1 MDKLNENINRI
12 KQLMSLVENEQ
23 LSFNFD
29 EEPIDNKEETSKPK
43 ENTPSQ
49 ISTNSDEFT
58 KKYKEKV
65 YYILKDLYK
74 SNWDS
79 DKSRGPRG
87 GGGVVDI
94 YTVYDL
100 LKEKGLD
107 DYDPEGGDWSILNYF
122 DTNPQVRKRIINLY
136 KTETKNDINSKETM
150 DDFIKWM
157 SRNRNKIFKEGP
169 ILKELVQLNAE
180 SLYQGELNE
189 RKAYQYLTKILEN
202 LPGWKLKGRSVPGSK
217 SDRDGIDFVMEKEGT
232 NKIAKFQAKPL
243 SSIERIGNFYK
254 VTSYNIKNLNKKPVD
269 YFVFA
274 SSENDNIY
282 IFRNNIDKY
291 VILDNETIQFEEAPI
306 KF

>member
-12 KQLMSLVENEQ
+12 KQLMSLIENEQ

-29 EEPIDNKEETSKPK
+29 EEPTDSSKPE
-43 ENTPSQ
+43 ENKTRQ

-65 YYILKDLYK
+65 YYILKDLYQ

-87 GGGVVDI
+87 GGGVVDV

-107 DYDPEGGDWSILNYF
+107 DYDPEGGNWSILNYF
-122 DTNPQVRKRIINLY
+122 DTNPMVRKTIIGLY
-136 KTETKNDINSKETM
+136 KYETGNVINNEETM
-150 DDFIKWM
+150 NDFIKWM

-169 ILKELVQLNAE
+169 FLKTLIELNAE

-189 RKAYQYLTKILEN
+189 RRAYQYLTKIIEN

-217 SDRDGIDFVMEKEGT
+217 SDRDGIDFVMEKE
-232 NKIAKFQAKPL
+232 NSDKIAKFQAKPL
-243 SSIERIGNFYK
+243 NSIERVGNFYK
-254 VTSYNIKNLNKKPVD
+254 VKSYNINNIDKKPVD

-291 VILDNETIQFEEAPI
+291 VILDNDTIQFEEAPI

>member
-1 MDKLNENINRI
+1 MNKLNENINRI

-29 EEPIDNKEETSKPK
+29 EEPIDSSKPE
-43 ENTPSQ
+43 ENKTRK

-65 YYILKDLYK
+65 YYILKDLYQ

-87 GGGVVDI
+87 GGGVVDV

-107 DYDPEGGDWSILNYF
+107 DYDPEGGNWSILNYF
-122 DTNPQVRKRIINLY
+122 DTNPKVRKAIIDLY
-136 KTETKNDINSKETM
+136 KYETGNVIDNEETM
-150 DDFIKWM
+150 NDFIKWM

-169 ILKELVQLNAE
+169 FFKTLVELNAE

-217 SDRDGIDFVMEKEGT
+217 SDRDGIDFIMEKE
-232 NKIAKFQAKPL
+232 NSDKIAKFQAKPFT
-243 SSIERIGNFYK
+243 SVERVGKFYK
-254 VTSYNIKNLNKKPVD
+254 VKSYNIKNIDKKPVD

-291 VILDNETIQFEEAPI
+291 VILDNDTIQFEEAPI
-306 KF
+306 EF

>member
-12 KQLMSLVENEQ
+12 KQLMSLIENEQ

-29 EEPIDNKEETSKPK
+29 EEPTDSSKPE
-43 ENTPSQ
+43 ENKTRQ

-65 YYILKDLYK
+65 YYILKDLYQ

-107 DYDPEGGDWSILNYF
+107 DYDPEGGNWSILNYF
-122 DTNPQVRKRIINLY
+122 DTNPMVRKTIIDLY
-136 KTETKNDINSKETM
+136 KYETGNVINNEETM
-150 DDFIKWM
+150 NDFIKWM
-157 SRNRNKIFKEGP
+157 SINRNKIFKEGP
-169 ILKELVQLNAE
+169 FLKTLIELNTE

-189 RKAYQYLTKILEN
+189 RRAYQYLTKIIEN

-217 SDRDGIDFVMEKEGT
+217 SDRDGIDFVMEKE
-232 NKIAKFQAKPL
+232 NSDKIAKFQAKPL
-243 SSIERIGNFYK
+243 NSIERVGNFYK
-254 VTSYNIKNLNKKPVD
+254 VKSYNIKNIDKKPVD

-291 VILDNETIQFEEAPI
+291 VILDNDTIQFEEAPI

>member
-12 KQLMSLVENEQ
+12 KQLMSLIENEQ
-23 LSFNFD
+23 LSLNFD
-29 EEPIDNKEETSKPK
+29 EEPTDSSKPE
-43 ENTPSQ
+43 ENKTRQ

-65 YYILKDLYK
+65 YYILKDLYQ

-87 GGGVVDI
+87 GGGVVDV

-107 DYDPEGGDWSILNYF
+107 DYDPEGGNWSILNYF
-122 DTNPQVRKRIINLY
+122 DTNPMVRKAIIDLY
-136 KTETKNDINSKETM
+136 RYETGNVINNEETM
-150 DDFIKWM
+150 NDFIKWM

-169 ILKELVQLNAE
+169 FLKTLIELNTE

-189 RKAYQYLTKILEN
+189 RMAYQYLTKIIEN

-217 SDRDGIDFVMEKEGT
+217 SDRDGIDFVMEKE
-232 NKIAKFQAKPL
+232 NSDKIAKFQAKPL
-243 SSIERIGNFYK
+243 NSIERVGNFYK
-254 VTSYNIKNLNKKPVD
+254 VKSYNIKNIDKKPVD

-291 VILDNETIQFEEAPI
+291 VILDNDTIQFEEAPI

>member
-29 EEPIDNKEETSKPK
+29 EEPSKPK

-136 KTETKNDINSKETM
+136 KTETKNDINSEETM

-243 SSIERIGNFYK
+243 NSIKRIGNFYK
-254 VTSYNIKNLNKKPVD
+254 LTSYNIKNLNKKPVD

-274 SSENDNIY
+274 SSEKDNIY

>member
-12 KQLMSLVENEQ
+12 KQLMSLIENEQ

-29 EEPIDNKEETSKPK
+29 EEPTDSSKPE
-43 ENTPSQ
+43 ENKTRQ

-65 YYILKDLYK
+65 YYILKDLYQ

-87 GGGVVDI
+87 GGGVVDV

-107 DYDPEGGDWSILNYF
+107 DYDPEGGNWSILNYF
-122 DTNPQVRKRIINLY
+122 DTNPMVRKAIIDLY
-136 KTETKNDINSKETM
+136 KYETGNVINNEETM
-150 DDFIKWM
+150 NDFIKWM
-157 SRNRNKIFKEGP
+157 SINRNKIFKEGP
-169 ILKELVQLNAE
+169 FLKTLIELNTE

-189 RKAYQYLTKILEN
+189 RRAYQYLTKIIEN

-217 SDRDGIDFVMEKEGT
+217 SDRDGIDFVMEKE
-232 NKIAKFQAKPL
+232 NSDKIAKFQAKPL
-243 SSIERIGNFYK
+243 NSIERVGNFYK
-254 VTSYNIKNLNKKPVD
+254 VKSYNIKNIDKKPVD

-291 VILDNETIQFEEAPI
+291 VILDNDTIQFEEAPI

>member
-12 KQLMSLVENEQ
+12 KQLMSLIENEQ

-29 EEPIDNKEETSKPK
+29 EEPTDSSKPE
-43 ENTPSQ
+43 ENNTRQ

-107 DYDPEGGDWSILNYF
+107 DYDPEGGNWSILNYF
-122 DTNPQVRKRIINLY
+122 DTNPMVRKTIIDLY
-136 KTETKNDINSKETM
+136 KYETGNVINNEETM
-150 DDFIKWM
+150 NDFIKWM
-157 SRNRNKIFKEGP
+157 SINRNKIFKEGP
-169 ILKELVQLNAE
+169 FLKTLIELNTE

-189 RKAYQYLTKILEN
+189 RRAYQYLTKIIEN

-217 SDRDGIDFVMEKEGT
+217 SDRDGIDFVMEKE
-232 NKIAKFQAKPL
+232 NSDKIAKFQAKPL
-243 SSIERIGNFYK
+243 NSIERVGNFYK
-254 VTSYNIKNLNKKPVD
+254 VKSYNIKNIDKKPVD

-291 VILDNETIQFEEAPI
+291 VILDNDTIQFEEAPI

>member
-12 KQLMSLVENEQ
+12 KQLMSLIENEQ

-29 EEPIDNKEETSKPK
+29 EEPTDSSKPE
-43 ENTPSQ
+43 ENKTRQ

-65 YYILKDLYK
+65 YYILKDLYQ

-79 DKSRGPRG
+79 DKSRGPRED
-87 GGGVVDI
+87 GGVVDI

-107 DYDPEGGDWSILNYF
+107 DYDPEGGNWSILNYF
-122 DTNPQVRKRIINLY
+122 DTNPMVRKTIIDLY
-136 KTETKNDINSKETM
+136 KYETGNVINNEETM
-150 DDFIKWM
+150 NDFIKWM
-157 SRNRNKIFKEGP
+157 SINRNKIFKEGP
-169 ILKELVQLNAE
+169 FLKTLIELNTE

-189 RKAYQYLTKILEN
+189 RRAYQYLTKIIEN

-217 SDRDGIDFVMEKEGT
+217 SDRDGIDFVMEKE
-232 NKIAKFQAKPL
+232 NSDKIAKFQAKPL
-243 SSIERIGNFYK
+243 NSIERVGNFYK
-254 VTSYNIKNLNKKPVD
+254 VKSYNIKNIDKKPVD

-291 VILDNETIQFEEAPI
+291 VILDNDTIQFEEAPI

>member
-12 KQLMSLVENEQ
+12 KQLMSLIENEQ

-29 EEPIDNKEETSKPK
+29 EEPTDSSKPE
-43 ENTPSQ
+43 ENKTRQ

-65 YYILKDLYK
+65 YYILKDLYQ

-87 GGGVVDI
+87 GGGVVDV

-107 DYDPEGGDWSILNYF
+107 DYDPEGGNWSILNYF
-122 DTNPQVRKRIINLY
+122 DTNPMVRKAIINLY
-136 KTETKNDINSKETM
+136 KYETGNVINNEETM
-150 DDFIKWM
+150 NDFIKWM
-157 SRNRNKIFKEGP
+157 SINRNKIFKEGP
-169 ILKELVQLNAE
+169 FLKTLIELNTE

-189 RKAYQYLTKILEN
+189 RMAYQYLTKIIEN

-217 SDRDGIDFVMEKEGT
+217 SDRDGIDFVMEKE
-232 NKIAKFQAKPL
+232 NSDKIAKFQAKPL
-243 SSIERIGNFYK
+243 NSIERVGNFYK
-254 VTSYNIKNLNKKPVD
+254 VKSYNIKNIDKKPVD

-291 VILDNETIQFEEAPI
+291 VILDNDTIQFEEAPI

>member
-1 MDKLNENINRI
+1 
-12 KQLMSLVENEQ
+12 MSLIENEQ

-29 EEPIDNKEETSKPK
+29 EEPTDSSKPE
-43 ENTPSQ
+43 ENKTRQ

-65 YYILKDLYK
+65 YYILKDLYQ

-87 GGGVVDI
+87 GGGVVDV

-107 DYDPEGGDWSILNYF
+107 DYDPEGGNWSILNYF
-122 DTNPQVRKRIINLY
+122 DTNPMVRKAIIDLY
-136 KTETKNDINSKETM
+136 KYETGNVINNEETM
-150 DDFIKWM
+150 NDFIKWM
-157 SRNRNKIFKEGP
+157 SINRNKIFKEGRF
-169 ILKELVQLNAE
+169 LKTLIELNTE

-189 RKAYQYLTKILEN
+189 RRAYQYLTKIIEN

-217 SDRDGIDFVMEKEGT
+217 SDRDGIDFVMEKE
-232 NKIAKFQAKPL
+232 NSDKIAKFQAKPL
-243 SSIERIGNFYK
+243 NSIERVGNFYK
-254 VTSYNIKNLNKKPVD
+254 VKSYNIKNIDKKPVD

-291 VILDNETIQFEEAPI
+291 VILDNDTIQFEEAPI

>member
-12 KQLMSLVENEQ
+12 KQLMSLIENEQ

-29 EEPIDNKEETSKPK
+29 EEPTDSSKPE
-43 ENTPSQ
+43 ENKTRQ

-65 YYILKDLYK
+65 YYILKDLYQ

-87 GGGVVDI
+87 GGGVVDV

-107 DYDPEGGDWSILNYF
+107 DYDPEGSNWSILNYF
-122 DTNPQVRKRIINLY
+122 DTNPMVRKTIIDLY
-136 KTETKNDINSKETM
+136 KYETGNVINNEETM
-150 DDFIKWM
+150 NDFIKWM

-169 ILKELVQLNAE
+169 FLKTLIELNAE

-189 RKAYQYLTKILEN
+189 RRAYQYLTKIIEN

-217 SDRDGIDFVMEKEGT
+217 SDRDGIDFVMEKE
-232 NKIAKFQAKPL
+232 NSDKIAKFQAKPL
-243 SSIERIGNFYK
+243 NSIERVGNFYK
-254 VTSYNIKNLNKKPVD
+254 VKSYNINNIDKKPVD

-291 VILDNETIQFEEAPI
+291 VILDNDTIQFEEAPI

>member
-1 MDKLNENINRI
+1 MNKLNENINRI

-29 EEPIDNKEETSKPK
+29 EEPIDSSKPE
-43 ENTPSQ
+43 ENKTRQ

-65 YYILKDLYK
+65 YYILKDLYQ

-87 GGGVVDI
+87 GGGVVDV

-107 DYDPEGGDWSILNYF
+107 DYDPEGGNWSILNYF
-122 DTNPQVRKRIINLY
+122 DTNPMVRKAIIDLY
-136 KTETKNDINSKETM
+136 KYETGNVINNEETM
-150 DDFIKWM
+150 NDFIKWM

-169 ILKELVQLNAE
+169 FLKTLIELNAE

-189 RKAYQYLTKILEN
+189 RKAYQYLTKIIEN

-217 SDRDGIDFVMEKEGT
+217 SDRDGIDFVMEKE
-232 NKIAKFQAKPL
+232 NSDKIAKFQAKPL
-243 SSIERIGNFYK
+243 NSIERVGNFYK
-254 VTSYNIKNLNKKPVD
+254 VKSYNIKNIDKKPVD

-291 VILDNETIQFEEAPI
+291 VILDNDTIQFEEAPI

>member
-12 KQLMSLVENEQ
+12 KQLMSLIENEQ

-29 EEPIDNKEETSKPK
+29 EEPTDSSKPE
-43 ENTPSQ
+43 ENKTRQ

-65 YYILKDLYK
+65 YYILKDLYQ

-87 GGGVVDI
+87 GGGVVDV

-107 DYDPEGGDWSILNYF
+107 DYDPEGGNWSILNYF
-122 DTNPQVRKRIINLY
+122 DTNPMVRKAIIDLY
-136 KTETKNDINSKETM
+136 KYETGNVINNEETM
-150 DDFIKWM
+150 NDFIKWM
-157 SRNRNKIFKEGP
+157 SINRNKIFKEGP
-169 ILKELVQLNAE
+169 FLKTLIELNTE

-189 RKAYQYLTKILEN
+189 RRAYQYLTKIIEN

-217 SDRDGIDFVMEKEGT
+217 SDRDGIDFVMEKE
-232 NKIAKFQAKPL
+232 NSDKIAKFQEKPL
-243 SSIERIGNFYK
+243 NSIERVGNFYK
-254 VTSYNIKNLNKKPVD
+254 VKSYNIKNIDKKPVD

-291 VILDNETIQFEEAPI
+291 VILDNDTIQFEEAPI